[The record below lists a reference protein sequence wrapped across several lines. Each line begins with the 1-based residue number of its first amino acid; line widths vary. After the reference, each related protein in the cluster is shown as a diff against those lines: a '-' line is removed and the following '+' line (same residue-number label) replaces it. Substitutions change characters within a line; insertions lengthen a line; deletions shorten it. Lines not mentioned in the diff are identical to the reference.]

1 MGNSPKLKNTDFL
14 KEVAKHHKEWVR
26 TVTALGGGSYSEDIV
41 QEMYIKLYKYA
52 DASKIIKNGELQ
64 KGYVFF
70 TLKSIIYAL
79 AREKSLILKENIENY
94 NSLDDTNYEEELAFQ
109 KFSNKIDDYL
119 HSLEKKSKTENNE
132 RYWYD
137 GKMFQMY
144 KDNDLSM
151 RKLAK
156 LSGISWVSIFHT
168 LKNVKQDLRNNF
180 QEDWEDYLNGDYDK
194 IR

>member
-1 MGNSPKLKNTDFL
+1 MGDTPKLKNTDFL
-14 KEVAKHHKEWVR
+14 NEVAKHHKEWVR

-52 DASKIIKNGELQ
+52 DANKIIKNGILQ

-70 TLKSIIYAL
+70 ALKSIIYTL
-79 AREKSLILKENIENY
+79 AKEKSLILKENIDNHHIP
-94 NSLDDTNYEEELAFQ
+94 DTTNHEEEQAFQ

>member
-1 MGNSPKLKNTDFL
+1 MGKTPELKNTEFL

-26 TVTALGGGSYSEDIV
+26 TCKALGAGSFSEDIV

-52 DASKIIKNGELQ
+52 NADKIIKEGVLQ

-70 TLKSIIYAL
+70 VLKSIIYTL
-79 AREKSLILKENIENY
+79 AKERSLILKENIENHHIE
-94 NSLDDTNYEEELAFQ
+94 DDTNYEEEQAFFRFNE
-109 KFSNKIDDYL
+109 KINKYL
-119 HSLEKKSKTENNE
+119 KKLENKSKTEKNE

-144 KDNDLSM
+144 KDSNLSM
-151 RKLAK
+151 RKLAE
-156 LSGISWVSIFHT
+156 LSGISFVSIFHT
-168 LKNVKQDLRNNF
+168 LKNVKQDLRKNF
-180 QEDWEDYLNGDYDK
+180 QEDWDDYLNGDYDK

>member
-1 MGNSPKLKNTDFL
+1 MGKTPELKNTEFL
-14 KEVAKHHKEWVR
+14 KEVAKHHKEWVQTCR
-26 TVTALGGGSYSEDIV
+26 AIGGGNFAEDIV

-52 DASKIIKNGELQ
+52 NAEKIIKNGILQ

-70 TLKSIIYAL
+70 ALKSIIYTL
-79 AREKSLILKENIENY
+79 AKEKSLILKENIENHHIA
-94 NSLDDTNYEEELAFQ
+94 DDTDYEEEQAFFRFNE
-109 KFSNKIDDYL
+109 KINKYL
-119 HSLEKKSKTENNE
+119 KTLENKSKTENNE

-144 KDNDLSM
+144 KDSNLSM
-151 RKLAK
+151 RKLAE
-156 LSGISWVSIFHT
+156 LSGISFVSIFHT
-168 LKNVKQDLRNNF
+168 LKNVKKDLRKNF

>member
-1 MGNSPKLKNTDFL
+1 MGNPIKLKNTDFL
-14 KEVAKHHKEWVR
+14 KEVAEHHKEWIK

-52 DASKIIKNGELQ
+52 DANKIIKNGILQ

-70 TLKSIIYAL
+70 ALKSILYTL
-79 AREKSLILKENIENY
+79 AKERSLILKENIDNHHIP
-94 NSLDDTNYEEELAFQ
+94 DDTNHEEEEAFFRFNQ
-109 KFSNKIDDYL
+109 KIDAYL
-119 HSLEKKSKTENNE
+119 KTLENKSKTENNE

-137 GKMFQMY
+137 GKMFKMY
-144 KDNDLSM
+144 KDSDLSM

-156 LSGISWVSIFHT
+156 LSGISFVSIFHT

>member
-1 MGNSPKLKNTDFL
+1 MGYTPKLKNTDFL
-14 KEVAKHHKEWVR
+14 NEVAKHHKEWVR

-52 DASKIIKNGELQ
+52 DANKIIKNGILQ

-70 TLKSIIYAL
+70 ALKSIIYTL
-79 AREKSLILKENIENY
+79 AKEKSLILKENIENHHIP
-94 NSLDDTNYEEELAFQ
+94 DTTNHEEEQAFQ

>member
-1 MGNSPKLKNTDFL
+1 MGDNPKLKNTDFL
-14 KEVAKHHKEWVR
+14 SEVAKYHKEWIR

-52 DASKIIKNGELQ
+52 DANKIIKNGILQ

-70 TLKSIIYAL
+70 ALKSIIYTL
-79 AREKSLILKENIENY
+79 AKEKSLILKENIDNHHIP
-94 NSLDDTNYEEELAFQ
+94 DTTNHEEEQAFQ

>member
-1 MGNSPKLKNTDFL
+1 MGDTPKLKNTDFL
-14 KEVAKHHKEWVR
+14 NEVAKHHKEWVR

-52 DASKIIKNGELQ
+52 DANKIIKNGILQ

-70 TLKSIIYAL
+70 ALKSIIYTL
-79 AREKSLILKENIENY
+79 AKEKSLILKENIENHHIP
-94 NSLDDTNYEEELAFQ
+94 DTTNHEEEQAFQ

>member
-1 MGNSPKLKNTDFL
+1 MGDTPKLKNTDFL
-14 KEVAKHHKEWVR
+14 NEVAKHHKEWIR

-52 DASKIIKNGELQ
+52 DANKIIKNGILQ

-70 TLKSIIYAL
+70 VLKSIIYTL
-79 AREKSLILKENIENY
+79 AKEKSLILKENIDNHHIP
-94 NSLDDTNYEEELAFQ
+94 DTTNHEEEQAFQ

>member
-1 MGNSPKLKNTDFL
+1 MGDTPKLKNTDFL
-14 KEVAKHHKEWVR
+14 NEVAKHHKEWVR

-52 DASKIIKNGELQ
+52 DANKIIKNGILQ

-70 TLKSIIYAL
+70 ALKSIIYTL
-79 AREKSLILKENIENY
+79 AKEKSLILKENIDNHHIP
-94 NSLDDTNYEEELAFQ
+94 DTTNHEEEQAFQ

-168 LKNVKQDLRNNF
+168 LKNVKEDLRKNF
-180 QEDWEDYLNGDYDK
+180 QEDWDDYLNGDYDK

>member
-1 MGNSPKLKNTDFL
+1 MGDTPKVKNTDFL
-14 KEVAKHHKEWVR
+14 MEVSKHHKEWIR

-52 DASKIIKNGELQ
+52 DANKIIKNGILQ

-70 TLKSIIYAL
+70 ALKSIIYTL
-79 AREKSLILKENIENY
+79 AKEKSLILKENIDNHHIP
-94 NSLDDTNYEEELAFQ
+94 DTTNHEEEQAFQ